1 MTPKHLRAVETVP
14 ERAVDIGRLIRA
26 EIAMRDWERVHV
38 EAERRPAVDL
48 PSLWRTWRPWR

>member
-38 EAERRPAVDL
+38 SGDRNPPLQFL
-48 PSLWRTWRPWR
+48 PRSLRTWRR